1 MIKNTAGQ
9 KIGAQMVSATDG
21 SAFTGSVTVSVTIDA
36 GTQATG
42 SVGSGACTHEGN
54 GYHTY
59 APAQAET
66 NGTLIAFTFTGT
78 GAVPATVQ
86 VFTTGYDPTVA
97 NLPANV
103 KAISDDTT
111 AADNLELAA
120 DGTGYNLGGGSVVAA
135 SVTGAVG
142 SVTGAVGS
150 VTGNVGG
157 NVTGSV
163 GSVAGAVASVTGN
176 VGGNVVGSV
185 ASVTAGVTVTTNND
199 KTGYSLASGP
209 LDAAATRAALGLAS
223 ANLDTQLTTIDD
235 FLDTEVAAIKAKTD
249 QLTFTTANRVDAT
262 AIAVSDKTGYSIA
275 SGGIGSGAIAAAEQ
289 NALADAFLD
298 RNMATGTD
306 NGTNSTAVRTV
317 RQALRRMRNKE
328 SIAAGTL
335 TVTKEDDS
343 TTSWTAAVTTTAG
356 DPLSAVDPT

>member
-1 MIKNTAGQ
+1 MVKNTSGQ
-9 KIGAQMVSATDG
+9 KIGCQMVSATDG

-36 GTQATG
+36 GAQATG

-66 NGTLIAFTFTGT
+66 NGTLLAFTFTGT

-103 KAISDDTT
+103 KAISDDTA

-120 DGTGYNLGGGSVVAA
+120 DGTGYNLGGGSIVAA
-135 SVTGAVG
+135 SVTGAVGSVTGAVG

-157 NVTGSV
+157 NVVGSV
-163 GSVAGAVASVTGN
+163 G
-176 VGGNVVGSV
+176 
-185 ASVTAGVTVTTNND
+185 SVTAGVTLAASAVQAIWDALTSALTTAGSIGKLLVDNINATISSRLADASITLSGGAVTVGTNN
-199 KTGYSLASGP
+199 
-209 LDAAATRAALGLAS
+209 
-223 ANLDTQLTTIDD
+223 
-235 FLDTEVAAIKAKTD
+235 
-249 QLTFTTANRVDAT
+249 
-262 AIAVSDKTGYSIA
+262 DKTGYSIA
-275 SGGIGSGAIAAAEQ
+275 SGGIGSGAHAAAEL
-289 NALADAFLD
+289 NAIADAMLD
-298 RNMATGTD
+298 RNLATGTD
-306 NGTNSTAVRTV
+306 SGTNSTTTRTV
-317 RQALRRMRNKE
+317 RQALRRLRNKE
-328 SIAAGTL
+328 AISAGTG
-335 TVTKEDDS
+335 TVYKEDDS
-343 TTSWTAAVTTTAG
+343 TSSWTYAATTAAG